1 MIKFFERSKSLIQD
15 NTVVTASSGNES
27 SDRIIDRN
35 PVTYWRSVGS
45 NDMTTETLE
54 IQFAT
59 SQTFDRIFVL
69 DHNWKDF
76 DIQYYLGATY
86 VHFASVV
93 GLDGTLS
100 NITETAFSK
109 DTAYYEFTEVT
120 TTKVRIRINKSQVA
134 NDEKYGNQII
144 ITSELGTLLGHP
156 VIKSL
161 SLDRQNRNEKMLSGR
176 VLTMKSDE
184 IFQTTLDFKDY
195 PASLSDDI
203 DIMFSLQ
210 DIETNFLIWLCGG
223 KYGSNYFKKQ
233 MRGYRL
239 RDVIAVQM
247 TEALKPIYSKN
258 VFQNTV
264 NFSAV
269 FWEAVDN

>member
-1 MIKFFERSKSLIQD
+1 
-15 NTVVTASSGNES
+15 
-27 SDRIIDRN
+27 
-35 PVTYWRSVGS
+35 
-45 NDMTTETLE
+45 
-54 IQFAT
+54 
-59 SQTFDRIFVL
+59 
-69 DHNWKDF
+69 
-76 DIQYYLGATY
+76 
-86 VHFASVV
+86 
-93 GLDGTLS
+93 
-100 NITETAFSK
+100 
-109 DTAYYEFTEVT
+109 
-120 TTKVRIRINKSQVA
+120 
-134 NDEKYGNQII
+134 
-144 ITSELGTLLGHP
+144 
-156 VIKSL
+156 
-161 SLDRQNRNEKMLSGR
+161 
-176 VLTMKSDE
+176 MKSDE